1 MVERVFPTSCR
12 VASSASWTRGSV
24 ERTPM
29 DLTPIGVVSEYF
41 ARVRARDLGIVDLF
55 LEDARLVGLGA
66 VRQGRPAILEFY
78 RGIIERAGP
87 SPRIVGDLLASGTRV
102 AAEIQIEL
110 TGGATVHAL
119 DLFEIEDS
127 RIRCLTYFLTS
138 Q

>member
-1 MVERVFPTSCR
+1 MN
-12 VASSASWTRGSV
+12 
-24 ERTPM
+24 
-29 DLTPIGVVSEYF
+29 LTPIEVVSEYF

-78 RGIIERAGP
+78 RGVIERAGP

-119 DLFEIEDS
+119 DLFEIEGGG
-127 RIRCLTYFLTS
+127 IRCLTYFLTS